1 MLLEVYDIT
10 PLRNFFDVV
19 YNTTDI
25 VEMKLDA
32 SKLSIS
38 LLNKS
43 HVAFYSLEIQKDF
56 FGDYEVTDGES
67 VLIFVEDFYK
77 ILKSA
82 HKDDILYLESN
93 DSYLVCK
100 FEHDGSRRVFEL
112 PLADDES
119 SSATPPSIDYD
130 GIFDVSIDDLKQPCN
145 DLDKI
150 VKTDKFKIITNNQL
164 MSVVAPADSMTQY
177 NQIIRINDDCQCNVT
192 VNTSY
197 VQDILKLSKI
207 SKVVTLYMGDNLPL
221 SWNIESPDKYVKVS
235 GLIAP
240 IIEQED

>member
-1 MLLEVYDIT
+1 MLLEIFDIA
-10 PLRNFFDVV
+10 PFKNFFDVV
-19 YNTTDI
+19 YNTADI
-25 VEMKLDA
+25 VEMKLDS

-43 HVAFYSLEIQKDF
+43 HVAFYGLEIQKEF
-56 FGDYEVTDGES
+56 FGDYQVTDGES
-67 VLIFVEDFYK
+67 VLIFVEDFWK

-82 HKDDILYLESN
+82 NKDDVLHLESN
-93 DSYLVCK
+93 DSYLICT
-100 FEHDGSRRVFEL
+100 FEHEGNRRVFEL

-119 SSATPPSIDYD
+119 NTVDPPSIPYD
-130 GIFDVSIDDLKQPCN
+130 GVFDVLLDDLKQPCN

-150 VKTDKFKIITNNQL
+150 VKTDNFKIITNNRL
-164 MSVVAPADSMTQY
+164 MSVIAPKDSMTQY
-177 NQIIRINDDCQCNVT
+177 NQIIRIDDDCQCNVT
-192 VNTSY
+192 VNLAY
-197 VQDILKLSKI
+197 IQEILKLSKI
-207 SKVVTLYMGDNLPL
+207 NKVVTLYMGDNVPL